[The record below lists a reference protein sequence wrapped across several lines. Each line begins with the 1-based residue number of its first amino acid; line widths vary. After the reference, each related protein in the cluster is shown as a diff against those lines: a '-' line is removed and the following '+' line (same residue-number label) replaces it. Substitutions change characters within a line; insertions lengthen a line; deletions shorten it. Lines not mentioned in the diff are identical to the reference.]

1 MEALHNNRNKTEAEF
16 NVWFNFFML
25 KKYETNFIK
34 AKKIE
39 NYMNQFKNER
49 IIKNVKST
57 I

>member
-1 MEALHNNRNKTEAEF
+1 MEILHNNRNKTDAEF
-16 NVWFNFFML
+16 NVWVNFFML

-34 AKKIE
+34 ARKIE

-49 IIKNVKST
+49 IIKNG